1 EIPYNRDP
9 FLTKRTAARKSAMA
23 QDTTPETQPVAAK
36 PTKPVRSKKPD
47 KPASKPS
54 GGNVWGVL
62 ALLVSLV
69 ALGAVGYGG
78 YIYYTKQDMFSTD
91 VIAELDRLKN
101 DSQRN
106 EERQA
111 EVGESLEG
119 FQQRLADVN
128 EVQNT
133 LASAVDGLAEDLGR
147 KRNDWALAET
157 EQLLLIANYR
167 LQLARDVETAVAA
180 LRAAD
185 GQLQKLADPSLL
197 PIRKLIAGEIT
208 ALQGVNRADVP
219 GIALRL
225 GSMASTLEQLPLHVE
240 RRFAVGAPVTGAVT
254 TESSTLGTL
263 QQMWQDLLG
272 LIRIRRTT
280 EGQKPLLPPEQ
291 DYFLRENLRLML
303 YGAQLAVLQGD
314 TGTYTQNLKSARRW
328 IDDYFDTETQVVT
341 NMQEELQALLDEKI
355 VVELPDV
362 SASLG
367 ALRDIASK
375 RLSP

>member
-1 EIPYNRDP
+1 MAEDTAPD
-9 FLTKRTAARKSAMA
+9 TKQVVAKPAK
-23 QDTTPETQPVAAK
+23 AAK
-36 PTKPVRSKKPD
+36 PKKSE
-47 KPASKPS
+47 KSAQKPS
-54 GGNVWGVL
+54 GGRVWGVL

-78 YIYYTKQDMFSTD
+78 YVYYIKQDLFSTD
-91 VIAELDRLKN
+91 VVAELNRLK
-101 DSQRN
+101 SGSARN
-106 EERQA
+106 GEQQA
-111 EVGESLEG
+111 EFGKSLES
-119 FQQRLADVN
+119 FEQRLNSVK
-128 EVQNT
+128 EVQDT
-133 LASAVDGLAEDLGR
+133 LASAINGLAEDLGR
-147 KRNDWALAET
+147 KRDDWALAET

-197 PIRKLIAGEIT
+197 PIRKLIADEIT
-208 ALQGVNRADVP
+208 ALQRLDRADIP

-225 GSMASTLEQLPLHVE
+225 GSMANTLEQLPLHVE
-240 RRFAVGAPVTGAVT
+240 RRFATAAPVTGVAT
-254 TESSTLGTL
+254 TESTSLDTL
-263 QQMWQDLLG
+263 QQMWRDLLG
-272 LIRIRRTT
+272 LIRIRKTT
-280 EGQKPLLPPEQ
+280 NGQKPLLPPEQ

-303 YGAQLAVLQGD
+303 YGAQLAMLQGD

-328 IDDYFDTETQVVT
+328 IGDYFDTETQVVT

-375 RLSP
+375 KLAP

>member
-1 EIPYNRDP
+1 MAED
-9 FLTKRTAARKSAMA
+9 TA
-23 QDTTPETQPVAAK
+23 PETQPVAAK
-36 PTKPVRSKKPD
+36 PAKPATSKKPD
-47 KPASKPS
+47 RSAPKPS
-54 GGNVWGVL
+54 GGRVWGVL

-78 YIYYTKQDMFSTD
+78 YIYYTKQDLFSTD
-91 VIAELDRLKN
+91 VVADLNRLKS
-101 DSQRN
+101 DSERD

-111 EVGESLEG
+111 EVGKSLES
-119 FQQRLADVN
+119 FQQRLADVK
-128 EVQNT
+128 EVQDT
-133 LASAVDGLAEDLGR
+133 LATAIDGLAEDLGR
-147 KRNDWALAET
+147 KRDDWALAET

-197 PIRKLIAGEIT
+197 PVRKLIAGEIT
-208 ALQGVNRADVP
+208 ALQGLDRADVP

-240 RRFAVGAPVTGAVT
+240 RRFTTAAPVSGAVT
-254 TESSTLGTL
+254 AESTSLDTL
-263 QQMWQDLLG
+263 QQMWRDFLG
-272 LIRIRRTT
+272 LIRIRKTT
-280 EGQKPLLPPEQ
+280 KGQKPLLPPEQ

-314 TGTYTQNLKSARRW
+314 TTTYTQNIRSARRW
-328 IDDYFDTETQVVT
+328 ISDYFDTETQVVT

-355 VVELPDV
+355 TVELPDV

-375 RLSP
+375 KLAP

>member
-1 EIPYNRDP
+1 
-9 FLTKRTAARKSAMA
+9 
-23 QDTTPETQPVAAK
+23 
-36 PTKPVRSKKPD
+36 
-47 KPASKPS
+47 
-54 GGNVWGVL
+54 
-62 ALLVSLV
+62 
-69 ALGAVGYGG
+69 
-78 YIYYTKQDMFSTD
+78 
-91 VIAELDRLKN
+91 
-101 DSQRN
+101 
-106 EERQA
+106 
-111 EVGESLEG
+111 
-119 FQQRLADVN
+119 
-128 EVQNT
+128 NT

-147 KRNDWALAET
+147 KRDDWALAET

-197 PIRKLIAGEIT
+197 PVRKLIAGEIT
-208 ALQGVNRADVP
+208 ALQGLDRADVP

-240 RRFAVGAPVTGAVT
+240 RRFTTAAPVSGAVT
-254 TESSTLGTL
+254 AESTSLDTL
-263 QQMWQDLLG
+263 QQMWRDFLG
-272 LIRIRRTT
+272 LIRIRKTT
-280 EGQKPLLPPEQ
+280 KGQKPLLPPEQ

-314 TGTYTQNLKSARRW
+314 TTTYTQNIRSARRW
-328 IDDYFDTETQVVT
+328 ISDYFDTETQVVT

-355 VVELPDV
+355 TVELPDV

-375 RLSP
+375 KLAP

>member
-1 EIPYNRDP
+1 MAEDTAPD
-9 FLTKRTAARKSAMA
+9 TKQVVAKPAK
-23 QDTTPETQPVAAK
+23 AAK
-36 PTKPVRSKKPD
+36 PKKSE
-47 KPASKPS
+47 KSAQKPS
-54 GGNVWGVL
+54 GGRVWGVL

-78 YIYYTKQDMFSTD
+78 YIYYIKRDLFSTD
-91 VIAELDRLKN
+91 VVAELNRLK
-101 DSQRN
+101 SGSARN
-106 EERQA
+106 GEQQA
-111 EVGESLEG
+111 EFGKSLES
-119 FQQRLADVN
+119 FEQRLNSVK
-128 EVQNT
+128 EVQDT
-133 LASAVDGLAEDLGR
+133 LASAINGLAEDLGR
-147 KRNDWALAET
+147 KRDDWALAET

-197 PIRKLIAGEIT
+197 PIRKLIADEIT
-208 ALQGVNRADVP
+208 ALQRLDRADIP

-225 GSMASTLEQLPLHVE
+225 GSMANTLEQLPLHVE
-240 RRFAVGAPVTGAVT
+240 RRFATAAPVTGVAT
-254 TESSTLGTL
+254 TESTSLDTL
-263 QQMWQDLLG
+263 QQMWRDLLG
-272 LIRIRRTT
+272 LIRIRKTT
-280 EGQKPLLPPEQ
+280 NGQKPLLPPEQ

-303 YGAQLAVLQGD
+303 YGAQLAMLQGD

-328 IDDYFDTETQVVT
+328 IGDYFDTETQVVT

-375 RLSP
+375 KLAP

>member
-1 EIPYNRDP
+1 M
-9 FLTKRTAARKSAMA
+9 T
-23 QDTTPETQPVAAK
+23 QDTAPEAQSVAAK
-36 PTKPVRSKKPD
+36 PAKPAKPKKPD
-47 KPASKPS
+47 RSASKPS
-54 GGNVWGVL
+54 GGHAWGVL

-78 YIYYTKQDMFSTD
+78 YIYYSKQDMFSTD

-101 DSQRN
+101 DSERN

-111 EVGESLEG
+111 KVGESLES
-119 FQQRLADVN
+119 FQQRLADVS

-208 ALQGVNRADVP
+208 ALQGLDRADVP

-225 GSMASTLEQLPLHVE
+225 GSMANTLEQLPLHVE
-240 RRFAVGAPVTGAVT
+240 RRFATGAPVTGAVT
-254 TESSTLGTL
+254 TESTTLGTL

-280 EGQKPLLPPEQ
+280 EGEKPLLPPEQ

-328 IDDYFDTETQVVT
+328 IDDYFDTETRVVT
-341 NMQEELQALLDEKI
+341 NTQEELQALLDEKI

>member
-1 EIPYNRDP
+1 VGE
-9 FLTKRTAARKSAMA
+9 
-23 QDTTPETQPVAAK
+23 
-36 PTKPVRSKKPD
+36 
-47 KPASKPS
+47 S
-54 GGNVWGVL
+54 GECWL
-62 ALLVSLV
+62 CWSRLLR
-69 ALGAVGYGG
+69 LGAVGYGG
-78 YIYYTKQDMFSTD
+78 YIYYIKRDLFSTD
-91 VIAELDRLKN
+91 VVAELNRLK
-101 DSQRN
+101 SGSARN
-106 EERQA
+106 GEQQA
-111 EVGESLEG
+111 EFGKSLES
-119 FQQRLADVN
+119 FEQRLNSVK
-128 EVQNT
+128 EVQDT
-133 LASAVDGLAEDLGR
+133 LASAINGLAEDLGR
-147 KRNDWALAET
+147 KRDDWALAET

-208 ALQGVNRADVP
+208 ALQRLDRADIP

-240 RRFAVGAPVTGAVT
+240 RRFATAAPVTGVAT
-254 TESSTLGTL
+254 TESTSLDTL
-263 QQMWQDLLG
+263 QQMWRDLLG
-272 LIRIRRTT
+272 LIRIRKTT
-280 EGQKPLLPPEQ
+280 NGQKPLLPPEQ

-303 YGAQLAVLQGD
+303 YGAQLAMLQGD

-328 IDDYFDTETQVVT
+328 ISDYFDTETQVVT

-375 RLSP
+375 KLAP

>member
-1 EIPYNRDP
+1 MAEDTAPD
-9 FLTKRTAARKSAMA
+9 TKQVVAKPAK
-23 QDTTPETQPVAAK
+23 AAK
-36 PTKPVRSKKPD
+36 PKKSG
-47 KPASKPS
+47 KSAQKPS
-54 GGNVWGVL
+54 GGRVWGVL

-78 YIYYTKQDMFSTD
+78 YIYYIKQDLFSTD
-91 VIAELDRLKN
+91 VVAELNRLK
-101 DSQRN
+101 SGSARN
-106 EERQA
+106 GEQQA
-111 EVGESLEG
+111 EFGKSLES
-119 FQQRLADVN
+119 FEQRLNSVK
-128 EVQNT
+128 EVQDT
-133 LASAVDGLAEDLGR
+133 LASAINGLAEDLGR
-147 KRNDWALAET
+147 KRDDWALAET

-208 ALQGVNRADVP
+208 ALQRLDRADIP

-240 RRFAVGAPVTGAVT
+240 RRFATAAPVTGVAT
-254 TESSTLGTL
+254 TESTSLDTL
-263 QQMWQDLLG
+263 QQMWRDLLG
-272 LIRIRRTT
+272 LIRIRKTT
-280 EGQKPLLPPEQ
+280 NGQKPLLPPEQ

-303 YGAQLAVLQGD
+303 YGAQLAMLQGD

-328 IDDYFDTETQVVT
+328 IGDYFDTETQVVT

-375 RLSP
+375 KLAP

>member
-1 EIPYNRDP
+1 MAEDTAPD
-9 FLTKRTAARKSAMA
+9 TKQVVAKPAK
-23 QDTTPETQPVAAK
+23 AAK
-36 PTKPVRSKKPD
+36 PKKSE
-47 KPASKPS
+47 KSAQKPS
-54 GGNVWGVL
+54 GGRVWGVL

-78 YIYYTKQDMFSTD
+78 YVYYIKQDLFSTD
-91 VIAELDRLKN
+91 VVAELNRLK
-101 DSQRN
+101 SGSARN
-106 EERQA
+106 GERQA
-111 EVGESLEG
+111 EFGKSLES
-119 FQQRLADVN
+119 FEQRLNSVK
-128 EVQNT
+128 EVQDT
-133 LASAVDGLAEDLGR
+133 LASAINGLAEDLGR
-147 KRNDWALAET
+147 KRDDWALAET

-197 PIRKLIAGEIT
+197 PIRKLIADEIT
-208 ALQGVNRADVP
+208 ALQRLDRADIP

-240 RRFAVGAPVTGAVT
+240 RRFATAAPVTGVAT
-254 TESSTLGTL
+254 TESTSLDTL
-263 QQMWQDLLG
+263 QQMWRDLLG
-272 LIRIRRTT
+272 LIRIRKTT
-280 EGQKPLLPPEQ
+280 NGQKPLLPPEQ

-303 YGAQLAVLQGD
+303 YGAQLAMLQGD

-328 IDDYFDTETQVVT
+328 IGDYFDTETQVVT

-375 RLSP
+375 KLAP

>member
-1 EIPYNRDP
+1 MAEDTAPN
-9 FLTKRTAARKSAMA
+9 TKQVVAKPAK
-23 QDTTPETQPVAAK
+23 AAK
-36 PTKPVRSKKPD
+36 PKKSE
-47 KPASKPS
+47 KSAQKPS
-54 GGNVWGVL
+54 GGRVWGML

-78 YIYYTKQDMFSTD
+78 YIYYIKQDLFSTD
-91 VIAELDRLKN
+91 VVAELNRLK
-101 DSQRN
+101 SGSARN
-106 EERQA
+106 GERQA
-111 EVGESLEG
+111 KFGKSLEN
-119 FQQRLADVN
+119 FEQRLNSVK
-128 EVQNT
+128 EVQDT
-133 LASAVDGLAEDLGR
+133 LASAINGLAQDLGR
-147 KRNDWALAET
+147 KRDDWALAET

-197 PIRKLIAGEIT
+197 PTRKLIADEIT
-208 ALQGVNRADVP
+208 ALQRLDRADIP

-240 RRFAVGAPVTGAVT
+240 RRFATAAPVTGVAT
-254 TESSTLGTL
+254 TESTSLDTL
-263 QQMWQDLLG
+263 QQMWRDFLG
-272 LIRIRRTT
+272 LIRIRKTT

-303 YGAQLAVLQGD
+303 YGAQLAMLQGD

-328 IDDYFDTETQVVT
+328 IGDYFDTETQVVT

-375 RLSP
+375 KLAP

>member
-1 EIPYNRDP
+1 MAEDTAPD
-9 FLTKRTAARKSAMA
+9 TKQVVAKPAK
-23 QDTTPETQPVAAK
+23 AAK
-36 PTKPVRSKKPD
+36 PKKSE
-47 KPASKPS
+47 KSAQKPS
-54 GGNVWGVL
+54 GGRVWGVL

-78 YIYYTKQDMFSTD
+78 YIYYIKRDLFSTD
-91 VIAELDRLKN
+91 VVAELNRLK
-101 DSQRN
+101 SGSARN
-106 EERQA
+106 GERQT
-111 EVGESLEG
+111 EFGKSLES
-119 FQQRLADVN
+119 FEQRLDSVK
-128 EVQNT
+128 EVQDT
-133 LASAVDGLAEDLGR
+133 LASAINGLAEDLGR
-147 KRNDWALAET
+147 KRDDWALAET

-208 ALQGVNRADVP
+208 ALQRLDRADIP

-225 GSMASTLEQLPLHVE
+225 GSMANTLEQLPLHVE
-240 RRFAVGAPVTGAVT
+240 RRFATAAPITGVAT
-254 TESSTLGTL
+254 TESTSLDTL
-263 QQMWQDLLG
+263 QQMWRDLLG
-272 LIRIRRTT
+272 LIRIRKTT

-303 YGAQLAVLQGD
+303 YGAQLAMLQGD

-328 IDDYFDTETQVVT
+328 ISDYFDTETQVVT
-341 NMQEELQALLDEKI
+341 NIQEELQALLDEKI

-375 RLSP
+375 KLAP

>member
-1 EIPYNRDP
+1 MAEDTAPD
-9 FLTKRTAARKSAMA
+9 TKQVVAKPAK
-23 QDTTPETQPVAAK
+23 AAK
-36 PTKPVRSKKPD
+36 PKKSE
-47 KPASKPS
+47 KSAQKPS
-54 GGNVWGVL
+54 GGRVWGVL

-78 YIYYTKQDMFSTD
+78 YIYYIKQDLFSTD
-91 VIAELDRLKN
+91 VVAELNRLK
-101 DSQRN
+101 SGSARN
-106 EERQA
+106 GEQQA
-111 EVGESLEG
+111 EFGKSLES
-119 FQQRLADVN
+119 FEQRLNSVK
-128 EVQNT
+128 EVQDT
-133 LASAVDGLAEDLGR
+133 LASAINGLAEDLGR
-147 KRNDWALAET
+147 KRDDWALAET

-197 PIRKLIAGEIT
+197 PIRKLIADEIT
-208 ALQGVNRADVP
+208 ALQRLDRADIP

-225 GSMASTLEQLPLHVE
+225 GSMANTLEQLPLHVE
-240 RRFAVGAPVTGAVT
+240 RRFATAAPVTGVAT
-254 TESSTLGTL
+254 TESTSLDTL
-263 QQMWQDLLG
+263 QQMWRDLLG
-272 LIRIRRTT
+272 LIRIRKTT
-280 EGQKPLLPPEQ
+280 NGQKPLLPPEQ

-303 YGAQLAVLQGD
+303 YGAQLAMLQGD

-328 IDDYFDTETQVVT
+328 IGDYFDTETQVVT

-375 RLSP
+375 KLAP

>member
-1 EIPYNRDP
+1 MAED
-9 FLTKRTAARKSAMA
+9 TA
-23 QDTTPETQPVAAK
+23 PETQPVAAK
-36 PTKPVRSKKPD
+36 PAKPAKSKKPD
-47 KPASKPS
+47 RPARKPS
-54 GGNVWGVL
+54 GGRVWGVL

-78 YIYYTKQDMFSTD
+78 YIYYTKQDLFSTD
-91 VIAELDRLKN
+91 VVAELNRLKS
-101 DSQRN
+101 DSEGD

-111 EVGESLEG
+111 EVGKSLES
-119 FQQRLADVN
+119 FQQRLADVK
-128 EVQNT
+128 EVQDT
-133 LASAVDGLAEDLGR
+133 LTTAIDGLAQDLGR

-197 PIRKLIAGEIT
+197 PVRKLIAGEIT
-208 ALQGVNRADVP
+208 ALQGLDRADVP

-240 RRFAVGAPVTGAVT
+240 RRFTTAAPVSGAVT
-254 TESSTLGTL
+254 TESTSLDTL
-263 QQMWQDLLG
+263 QQMWRDFLG
-272 LIRIRRTT
+272 LIRIRKTT
-280 EGQKPLLPPEQ
+280 KGQKPLLPPEQ

-303 YGAQLAVLQGD
+303 YGAQLAMLLGD
-314 TGTYTQNLKSARRW
+314 TTTYTQNIKSARRW
-328 IDDYFDTETQVVT
+328 ISDYFDTETQVVT

-355 VVELPDV
+355 TVELPDV

-375 RLSP
+375 KLAP

>member
-1 EIPYNRDP
+1 MAED
-9 FLTKRTAARKSAMA
+9 TAPGAKQVVAKPA
-23 QDTTPETQPVAAK
+23 KAAK
-36 PTKPVRSKKPD
+36 PKKSE
-47 KPASKPS
+47 KSAQKPS
-54 GGNVWGVL
+54 GGRVWGVL
-62 ALLVSLV
+62 ALLVS
-69 ALGAVGYGG
+69 LGAVGYGG
-78 YIYYTKQDMFSTD
+78 YIYYIKQDLFSTD
-91 VIAELDRLKN
+91 VVAELNRLKS
-101 DSQRN
+101 DFARN
-106 EERQA
+106 EEWQA
-111 EVGESLEG
+111 EFGKSFNSFE
-119 FQQRLADVN
+119 QRLDSVK
-128 EVQNT
+128 EVQDI
-133 LASAVDGLAEDLGR
+133 LRSAIDGFAEDLGR

-208 ALQGVNRADVP
+208 ALQGLDRADIP

-240 RRFAVGAPVTGAVT
+240 RRFASAAPVTSAAT
-254 TESSTLGTL
+254 TESTSLDTP
-263 QQMWQDLLG
+263 QQMWRDFLG
-272 LIRIRRTT
+272 LIRIRKTT
-280 EGQKPLLPPEQ
+280 TGQKPLLPPEQ

-303 YGAQLAVLQGD
+303 YGAQLAMLQGD

-328 IDDYFDTETQVVT
+328 IDDYFDTETRVVT

-367 ALRDIASK
+367 ALRDIVSK
-375 RLSP
+375 KSAPLDPG

>member
-1 EIPYNRDP
+1 MAEDTAPD
-9 FLTKRTAARKSAMA
+9 TKQVVAKPAK
-23 QDTTPETQPVAAK
+23 AAK
-36 PTKPVRSKKPD
+36 PKKSE
-47 KPASKPS
+47 KSAQKPS
-54 GGNVWGVL
+54 GGRVWGVL

-78 YIYYTKQDMFSTD
+78 YVYYIKQDLFSTD
-91 VIAELDRLKN
+91 VVAELNRLK
-101 DSQRN
+101 SGSARN
-106 EERQA
+106 GERQA
-111 EVGESLEG
+111 EFGKSLES
-119 FQQRLADVN
+119 FEQRLNSVK
-128 EVQNT
+128 EVQDT
-133 LASAVDGLAEDLGR
+133 LASAINGLAEDLGR
-147 KRNDWALAET
+147 KRDDWALAET

-197 PIRKLIAGEIT
+197 PIRKLIADEIT
-208 ALQGVNRADVP
+208 ALQRLDRADIP

-225 GSMASTLEQLPLHVE
+225 GSMANTLEQLPLHVE
-240 RRFAVGAPVTGAVT
+240 RRFATAAPVTGVAT
-254 TESSTLGTL
+254 TESTSLDTL
-263 QQMWQDLLG
+263 QQMWRDLLG
-272 LIRIRRTT
+272 LIRIRKTT
-280 EGQKPLLPPEQ
+280 NGQKPLLPPEQ

-303 YGAQLAVLQGD
+303 YGAQLAMLQGD

-328 IDDYFDTETQVVT
+328 IGDYFDTETQVVT

-375 RLSP
+375 KLAP

>member
-1 EIPYNRDP
+1 MAED
-9 FLTKRTAARKSAMA
+9 TAP
-23 QDTTPETQPVAAK
+23 DTQPVAAK
-36 PTKPVRSKKPD
+36 PAKPKKPD
-47 KPASKPS
+47 RSAPKPS
-54 GGNVWGVL
+54 GGRIWGLL

-78 YIYYTKQDMFSTD
+78 FIYYTKQDLFSTD
-91 VIAELDRLKN
+91 VVAELNSLKS
-101 DSQRN
+101 DSERN

-111 EVGESLEG
+111 EVGKGLESL
-119 FQQRLADVN
+119 QQRLADVK
-128 EVQNT
+128 EVQDT
-133 LASAVDGLAEDLGR
+133 LGSAIDGLAEDLGR
-147 KRNDWALAET
+147 KRSDWALAET

-197 PIRKLIAGEIT
+197 PVRKLIAGEIT
-208 ALQGVNRADVP
+208 ALQGLDRADVP

-240 RRFAVGAPVTGAVT
+240 RRFVTAAPVTGAVT
-254 TESSTLGTL
+254 TESTSLDTLR
-263 QQMWQDLLG
+263 QMWRDLLG
-272 LIRIRRTT
+272 LIRIRETT
-280 EGQKPLLPPEQ
+280 KGQKPLLPPEQ

-314 TGTYTQNLKSARRW
+314 TGTYTQNISSARRW
-328 IDDYFDTETQVVT
+328 IGDYFDTETQVVT

-355 VVELPDV
+355 TVELPDV

-375 RLSP
+375 KLAP

>member
-1 EIPYNRDP
+1 MAEDTAPD
-9 FLTKRTAARKSAMA
+9 TKQVVAKPAK
-23 QDTTPETQPVAAK
+23 AAK
-36 PTKPVRSKKPD
+36 PKKSE
-47 KPASKPS
+47 KSAQKPS
-54 GGNVWGVL
+54 GGRVWGVL

-78 YIYYTKQDMFSTD
+78 YIYYIKQDLFSTD
-91 VIAELDRLKN
+91 VVAELNRLK
-101 DSQRN
+101 SGSARN
-106 EERQA
+106 GERQA
-111 EVGESLEG
+111 EFGKSLEN
-119 FQQRLADVN
+119 FEQRLNSVK
-128 EVQNT
+128 EVQDT
-133 LASAVDGLAEDLGR
+133 LASAINGLAQDLGR
-147 KRNDWALAET
+147 KRDDWALAET

-197 PIRKLIAGEIT
+197 PTRKLIADEIT
-208 ALQGVNRADVP
+208 ALQRLDRADIP

-240 RRFAVGAPVTGAVT
+240 RRFATAAPVTGVAT
-254 TESSTLGTL
+254 TESTSLDTL
-263 QQMWQDLLG
+263 QQMWRDFLG
-272 LIRIRRTT
+272 LIRIRKTT

-303 YGAQLAVLQGD
+303 YGAQLAMLQGD

-328 IDDYFDTETQVVT
+328 IGDYFDTETQVVT

-375 RLSP
+375 KLAP

>member
-1 EIPYNRDP
+1 MAEDTAPD
-9 FLTKRTAARKSAMA
+9 TKQVVTKPAK
-23 QDTTPETQPVAAK
+23 AAK
-36 PTKPVRSKKPD
+36 PKKSEKSAQKP
-47 KPASKPS
+47 
-54 GGNVWGVL
+54 GGGRVWGVL

-78 YIYYTKQDMFSTD
+78 YIYYIKRDLFSTD
-91 VIAELDRLKN
+91 VVAELNRLK
-101 DSQRN
+101 SGSARN
-106 EERQA
+106 GERQA
-111 EVGESLEG
+111 EFGKSLES
-119 FQQRLADVN
+119 FEQRLNSVK
-128 EVQNT
+128 EVQDT
-133 LASAVDGLAEDLGR
+133 LASAINGLAEDLGR
-147 KRNDWALAET
+147 KRDDWALAET

-208 ALQGVNRADVP
+208 ALQRLDRADIP

-240 RRFAVGAPVTGAVT
+240 RRFATAAPVTGVAT
-254 TESSTLGTL
+254 TESTSLDTL
-263 QQMWQDLLG
+263 QQMWRDFLS
-272 LIRIRRTT
+272 LIRIRKTT
-280 EGQKPLLPPEQ
+280 NGQKPLLPPEQ

-303 YGAQLAVLQGD
+303 YGAQLAMLQGD

-328 IDDYFDTETQVVT
+328 ISDYFDTETQVVT

-375 RLSP
+375 KLAP

>member
-1 EIPYNRDP
+1 MAED
-9 FLTKRTAARKSAMA
+9 TA
-23 QDTTPETQPVAAK
+23 PETQPVAAK
-36 PTKPVRSKKPD
+36 PAKPAKSKKPD
-47 KPASKPS
+47 RSARKPS
-54 GGNVWGVL
+54 GGRVWGVL

-78 YIYYTKQDMFSTD
+78 YIYYTKQDLFSTD
-91 VIAELDRLKN
+91 VVAELNRLKS
-101 DSQRN
+101 DSERD

-111 EVGESLEG
+111 EVGKSLES
-119 FQQRLADVN
+119 FQQRLADVK
-128 EVQNT
+128 EVQDT
-133 LASAVDGLAEDLGR
+133 LATAIDGLAEDLGR

-197 PIRKLIAGEIT
+197 PVRKLIASEIT
-208 ALQGVNRADVP
+208 ALQGLDRADVP

-225 GSMASTLEQLPLHVE
+225 GSIASTLEQLPLHVE
-240 RRFAVGAPVTGAVT
+240 RRFTTAAPVSGAVT
-254 TESSTLGTL
+254 TESTSLDTL
-263 QQMWQDLLG
+263 QQMWRDFLG
-272 LIRIRRTT
+272 LIRIRKTT
-280 EGQKPLLPPEQ
+280 KGQKPLLPPEQ

-314 TGTYTQNLKSARRW
+314 TTTYTQNITSARRW
-328 IDDYFDTETQVVT
+328 ISDYFDTETQVVT

-355 VVELPDV
+355 TVELPDV

-375 RLSP
+375 KLAP